1 MQIKSISCSS
11 YIKNHL
17 PQNSRNVIAIRNVET
32 RDQSRN
38 RIDYLKNRM
47 LIRDDLQDA
56 SLKARVLGKSR
67 ANMHSTAT
75 QGFGAHQLYNTTNN
89 AVE

>member
-1 MQIKSISCSS
+1 
-11 YIKNHL
+11 
-17 PQNSRNVIAIRNVET
+17 
-32 RDQSRN
+32 
-38 RIDYLKNRM
+38 M

-75 QGFGAHQLYNTTNN
+75 QGFGADQLYNTTNN